1 MTDDLDRMLSGGAKS
16 AFNKTTPIGT
26 TVTGIVRDITVRQ
39 ATEYGTGAPQFFPS
53 GDPKE
58 QIIVEVQLDAGTY
71 TPEDEDDDGVRA
83 IYVKGWGQQRRA
95 FQEAAKRDGKPG
107 IGDRFTATYKGDGVN
122 KQGGFPPKEFEYR
135 IQPMQASADAQW
147 ASAPAQVDAA
157 KVAQLR
163 GFGMPDAQIAAA
175 LEVPIEALPPAT
187 GSGDDTPF

>member
-1 MTDDLDRMLSGGAKS
+1 MTDDLDRMLSGAAKT

-147 ASAPAQVDAA
+147 ASPPSNDIAD
-157 KVAQLR
+157 KVKRLR
-163 GFGMPDAQIAAA
+163 DLGMADDKIAAA
-175 LEVPIEALPPAT
+175 LEVSIERVQDA
-187 GSGDDTPF
+187 TPF